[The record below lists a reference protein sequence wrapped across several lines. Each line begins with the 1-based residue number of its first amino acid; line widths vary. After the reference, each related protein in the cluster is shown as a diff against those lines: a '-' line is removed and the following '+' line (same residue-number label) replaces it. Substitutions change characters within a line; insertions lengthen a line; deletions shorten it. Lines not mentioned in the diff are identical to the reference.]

1 MMQWFQQVISWFS
14 AQPEYIKPLVYLLVG
29 VAFHMVVA
37 IVYKVIAPRL
47 ARPRLFWL
55 RLFLKAARLPLLW
68 FVWLWLIGFTL
79 ISFGEVFKL
88 QALIKMTRGALP
100 VFDFVMI
107 CWFFLRMV
115 NHFEEFA
122 VKSSY
127 IKLDNTLIHGL
138 AKLAKI
144 LLFFFALVSLLQ
156 SLGVPVA
163 AIYTAAGG
171 ASLGISLAAKD
182 IISNFLAGVILYFE
196 RPFKLGDWIVVDN
209 NVAGVVK
216 DISWRNTVI
225 KNFRTETVYVPNSQ
239 FSTKAITNTTARDAF
254 LFNQTIGVRYQDIS
268 KLPAIVE
275 QMEALFAEYSG
286 CNMKKLTLKA
296 FSASSVDILCQVYF
310 SAATFSA
317 KEFVDTSQEVLLKIA
332 DIVQKNGADMA
343 YPTTTIEFSDTT
355 KLVTKV
361 ESK

>member
-1 MMQWFQQVISWFS
+1 MQWFQQLMSWFAS
-14 AQPEYIKPLVYLLVG
+14 QPEYIKPLAYLLVG

-37 IVYKVIAPRL
+37 IVYKVIAPSL
-47 ARPRLFWL
+47 IRPRLFWL
-55 RLFLKAARLPLLW
+55 KIVVKAARVPLLW
-68 FVWLWLIGFTL
+68 FVWLLLIGYTL
-79 ISFGEVFKL
+79 ISFGELFKL
-88 QALIKMTRGALP
+88 QALIKLTRGALP
-100 VFDFVMI
+100 VLDFLMI

-122 VKSSY
+122 IKSSY
-127 IKLDNTLIHGL
+127 IKLDKTLIHGL

-196 RPFKLGDWIVVDN
+196 RPFQLGDRIVVDN
-209 NVAGVVK
+209 NISGVVK

-225 KNFRTETVYVPNSQ
+225 ENANTERVYVPNSL
-239 FSTKAITNTTARDAF
+239 FSTKAIANTSKKVA
-254 LFNQTIGVRYQDIS
+254 LKFNHTIGVRYQDIS
-268 KLPAIVE
+268 KLPVIIE
-275 QMEALFAEYSG
+275 QMEALFADYPD
-286 CNMKKLTLKA
+286 CKVNKVVLRA
-296 FSASSVDILCQVYF
+296 FSASSVDILCLASFPKKSY
-310 SAATFSA
+310 AGD
-317 KEFVDTSQEVLLKIA
+317 EFTRISQELLLKIS